1 MTKLILFI
9 LLGATTSP
17 SVQAGDVKDSR
28 QDVMDFCN
36 QFVIRD
42 PDPGFRLGHHRY
54 CLIWTI
60 GTTTGAN
67 LGADAAARHRI
78 PTWLGASRPSLF

>member
-1 MTKLILFI
+1 MTKLILLI
-9 LLGATTSP
+9 LLSATPSP

-42 PDPGFRLGHHRY
+42 PDPGFRLGHNRDCHVDDWDDNRSAP
-54 CLIWTI
+54 W
-60 GTTTGAN
+60 
-67 LGADAAARHRI
+67 R
-78 PTWLGASRPSLF
+78 